1 MGKVESIEQQVA
13 LLKPDELATFRAW
26 FSSFD
31 SDAWDKQIAADAG
44 SGRLDALA
52 SAALEEHRL
61 GQSKEL

>member
-13 LLKPDELATFRAW
+13 SLKPDELATFRAW

-31 SDAWDKQIAADAG
+31 SDAWDEQIAADAS

-52 SAALEEHRL
+52 SAALEEHRA
-61 GQSKEL
+61 GKSKDL